1 MTVLRQRVWRTL
13 TALYW
18 GKGESMQDFIKINRE
33 DMAAVALKPLEK
45 GTSITVDH
53 TEITLLE
60 DIPQGHKFALCDIV
74 KGTPVVKY
82 GATIGYAK
90 EDILKGNWIHV
101 HNLKTSLG
109 EVLEYRYEPV
119 PLKGLTGKKAS
130 FMGYRRTDGTVGVR
144 NELWILPTVGCVSS
158 VAKAIEQEAKK
169 RFPLGNVEE
178 IVAFAH
184 PYGCSQMGDDQEN
197 TRKVLA
203 DMIHH
208 PNAGGVLVLGLG
220 CENCNIP
227 VLKEYIGAYDE
238 DRVKFLQCH
247 TNPV

>member
-109 EVLEYRYEPV
+109 EVPKSGSLLEMWRKLWHLPILTAV
-119 PLKGLTGKKAS
+119 PRWG
-130 FMGYRRTDGTVGVR
+130 MIRR
-144 NELWILPTVGCVSS
+144 I
-158 VAKAIEQEAKK
+158 QE
-169 RFPLGNVEE
+169 
-178 IVAFAH
+178 
-184 PYGCSQMGDDQEN
+184 
-197 TRKVLA
+197 
-203 DMIHH
+203 
-208 PNAGGVLVLGLG
+208 
-220 CENCNIP
+220 
-227 VLKEYIGAYDE
+227 
-238 DRVKFLQCH
+238 KFWLI
-247 TNPV
+247 